1 MSNLDYDSGRPTIG
15 DVEALARFIQGISHA
30 EECARGLAHSRK
42 DERWLVIAR
51 ALGQIQNK
59 AAQVAHKAMAAN

>member
-1 MSNLDYDSGRPTIG
+1 MSLEYDSGRPTIG
-15 DVEALARFIQGISHA
+15 DVEALARFIEGTRHA

-42 DERWLVIAR
+42 DERWLVVAR

-59 AAQVAHKAMAAN
+59 AAEIARRTMKAN